1 MKRNINKCLM
11 RFAARERTHALHA
24 QLVYFRIPYRPTQI
38 WPLFQKVV
46 ILLGL
51 EGKLQQL

>member
-1 MKRNINKCLM
+1 MKRNKCLM
-11 RFAARERTHALHA
+11 RFAARERTHAHHA